1 MLPDGANEVVDEF
14 KRAVIASCSIHG
26 AALTGIRR
34 LANELSAAPRHPLN
48 PDPTISFAD
57 DGPNLLNAKHEG
69 RMRFSEFGALAAP
82 GGPAEQR
89 LGHRLIVFVY
99 TIWETVYRPSL
110 ADALG
115 TEARSIDVPILGDL
129 RLMRNDIIHHKGI
142 AKDSGR
148 CVELMWFSRGD
159 AIAVS
164 HGRVVELEEKV
175 RSLEFSAVA

>member
-1 MLPDGANEVVDEF
+1 MLHDGANAVVDEF
-14 KRAVIASCSIHG
+14 KRAVISSCSIHG

-34 LANELSAAPRHPLN
+34 LANELSAQPRHPLN
-48 PDPTISFAD
+48 PGPTISFTD
-57 DGPNLLNAKHEG
+57 DDPNLLSTEHAG
-69 RMRFSEFGALAAP
+69 RTRVSEFASLAVP

-89 LGHRLIVFVY
+89 LGHQLIVFVY

-110 ADALG
+110 AGALG

-148 CVELMWFSRGD
+148 CVELTWFSRGD